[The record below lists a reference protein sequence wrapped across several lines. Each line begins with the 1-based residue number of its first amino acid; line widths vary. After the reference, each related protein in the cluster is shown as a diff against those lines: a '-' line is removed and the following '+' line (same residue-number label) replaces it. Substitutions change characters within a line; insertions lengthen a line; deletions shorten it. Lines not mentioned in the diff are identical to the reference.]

1 METIVIL
8 IIVIILVGVII
19 NSSIKNGKYE
29 VIVADEKKVNDV
41 LEKQRDVKRPPDVRA
56 ANSWL
61 RKFRK

>member
-29 VIVADEKKVNDV
+29 VIVADEKKDNDV
-41 LEKQRDVKRPPDVRA
+41 RQNQRDVKRPPDVRT

>member
-41 LEKQRDVKRPPDVRA
+41 LQNQRDVKRAPDVRT
-56 ANSWL
+56 ANGWL